1 MDKKKKVNPTQEYL
15 KQIKTYDVQIENKS
29 EEVLRMNDLAIQITA
44 ALKPVVVSGG
54 GGGKDKVGDA
64 GAEIV
69 DPTGEEILDR
79 LRRKIPNPDK
89 GRLLL
94 LPEEWMALRKN
105 AKTDAILGQFLGLLK
120 ESYGAKSKEYT
131 DAPVFAEGIPSDT
144 NLDDAIDI
152 ACNRLKGFAS
162 LYRLTG
168 EKHYAERSASECE
181 ALAYA
186 LDFAP

>member
-69 DPTGEEILDR
+69 DLVNELHDSIRGYREKKREITSLIDLVKDPDELDMLQKR
-79 LRRKIPNPDK
+79 YVLH
-89 GRLLL
+89 
-94 LPEEWMALRKN
+94 
-105 AKTDAILGQFLGLLK
+105 KTLEQAAN
-120 ESYGAKSKEYT
+120 EMHVSYR
-131 DAPVFAEGIPSDT
+131 
-144 NLDDAIDI
+144 N
-152 ACNRLKGFAS
+152 ACNIHGRALKS
-162 LYRLTG
+162 V
-168 EKHYAERSASECE
+168 E
-181 ALAYA
+181 ALMKEREAYVA
-186 LDFAP
+186 D